1 MVLSKVLF
9 SIELLALVGVLF
21 FLPATF
27 LVEQNGDVN
36 GRSSRFRG
44 GVFLCVI
51 IYALSVLLRVVQTGT
66 IKMPQRDLGYE
77 TIYLVSGGIS
87 SLASILFGV
96 AIFCIYKL
104 QKKTNTGRANHKW
117 LHFSLWFLGASM
129 LLFGIGLVLSNL

>member
-27 LVEQNGDVN
+27 LVEQKGDLN
-36 GRSSRFRG
+36 GRKSRFRG
-44 GVFLCVI
+44 GVCVI

>member
-27 LVEQNGDVN
+27 LVEQKGDLN
-36 GRSSRFRG
+36 GRKSRFRG

-87 SLASILFGV
+87 SLA
-96 AIFCIYKL
+96 
-104 QKKTNTGRANHKW
+104 GRANHKW

>member
-27 LVEQNGDVN
+27 LVEQKGDLN
-36 GRSSRFRG
+36 GRKSRFRG

-51 IYALSVLLRVVQTGT
+51 IYALSVLLQVVQTGT

-104 QKKTNTGRANHKW
+104 QKKTNTGRAIT
-117 LHFSLWFLGASM
+117 SGYTSA
-129 LLFGIGLVLSNL
+129 FGFWVRQCFCLELDWY

>member
-27 LVEQNGDVN
+27 LVEQKVDLN
-36 GRSSRFRG
+36 GRKSRFRG

-51 IYALSVLLRVVQTGT
+51 IYALSVLLRVVQRGT
-66 IKMPQRDLGYE
+66 IKMPQRDLEPE

>member
-27 LVEQNGDVN
+27 LVEQKGDLN
-36 GRSSRFRG
+36 GRKSRFRG

-51 IYALSVLLRVVQTGT
+51 IYALSVLLRVVQRGT
-66 IKMPQRDLGYE
+66 IKMPQRDLEPE

-87 SLASILFGV
+87 SLSSILFGV

>member
-27 LVEQNGDVN
+27 LVEQKGDLN
-36 GRSSRFRG
+36 GRKSRFRG

-104 QKKTNTGRANHKW
+104 QKKTNTRAGQSQVATLQPLVFGCVN
-117 LHFSLWFLGASM
+117 ASVWNWT
-129 LLFGIGLVLSNL
+129 GTE

>member
-27 LVEQNGDVN
+27 LVEQKGDLN
-36 GRSSRFRG
+36 GRKSRFRG

-51 IYALSVLLRVVQTGT
+51 IYVLSVLLRVVQRGT
-66 IKMPQRDLGYE
+66 IKMPQRDLEPE